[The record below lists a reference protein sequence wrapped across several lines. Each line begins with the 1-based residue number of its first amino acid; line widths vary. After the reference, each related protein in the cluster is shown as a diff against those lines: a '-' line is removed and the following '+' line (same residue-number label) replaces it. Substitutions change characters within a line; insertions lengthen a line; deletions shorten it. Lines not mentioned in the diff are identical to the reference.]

1 MEILNI
7 TENKDGS
14 STLECDCTNKEIEML
29 ASIGLNK
36 VLKDYIKELK
46 KEKKDGNN

>member
-1 MEILNI
+1 MKILDI

-14 STLECDCTNKEIEML
+14 STLVCDCTTEEIERL
-29 ASIGLNK
+29 ASVGLNK

-46 KEKKDGNN
+46 KEKKDDNN